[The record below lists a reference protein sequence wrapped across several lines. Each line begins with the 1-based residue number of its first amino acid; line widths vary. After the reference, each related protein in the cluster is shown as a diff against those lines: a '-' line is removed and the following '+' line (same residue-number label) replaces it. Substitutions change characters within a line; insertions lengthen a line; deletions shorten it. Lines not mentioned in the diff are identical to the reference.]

1 MAKKGM
7 TPSAIGVLLRDQH
20 GIPQVTTVTG
30 SKILRILKGS
40 GLAPDIPE
48 DLYFLI
54 KKAVSMRKHLERNR
68 KDKDGKFR
76 LILIESR
83 IHRLARYYK
92 VQTAGA
98 AVTAVT
104 LSVVRAACHGAARR
118 QQQCCSCCGCRRAS
132 MLFDDASG
140 FNPGVCRW
148 SALVAAAGHYQHPGF
163 DAAQASGWLALLL
176 LLTRAG
182 SDALFLPRERA
193 RQTATETHNACLRE
207 RAREWMIWAQARNKE
222 EGGV

>member
-1 MAKKGM
+1 MSSSAIPYKRTPPSWCKATAAEVNDQICKLAKKGM

-20 GIPQVTTVTG
+20 GIPQVHTVTG

-92 VQTAGA
+92 KARKLPPTWKYESSTA
-98 AVTAVT
+98 
-104 LSVVRAACHGAARR
+104 
-118 QQQCCSCCGCRRAS
+118 
-132 MLFDDASG
+132 
-140 FNPGVCRW
+140 
-148 SALVAAAGHYQHPGF
+148 SALVA
-163 DAAQASGWLALLL
+163 
-176 LLTRAG
+176 
-182 SDALFLPRERA
+182 
-193 RQTATETHNACLRE
+193 
-207 RAREWMIWAQARNKE
+207 
-222 EGGV
+222 